1 MSIRDQIL
9 DECREIFE
17 AELALIRKYDDMTRE
32 VMPSGIPEAMI
43 IAEFDPN
50 TRSLN
55 KIRRGKN
62 SSEIIRA
69 WIYREGKL
77 EPYELTKE
85 PRRPQKGTVKNEFY
99 RESYARF
106 AYSEEQKVLYLNIF
120 YSPEYVKGWRYP
132 VINDDG
138 RPVLGESCLK
148 WLY

>member
-1 MSIRDQIL
+1 MSIRKEIL
-9 DECREIFE
+9 DECMEIFE

-32 VMPSGIPEAMI
+32 VMPAGIPEAMI

-55 KIRRGKN
+55 KIRKGKN
-62 SSEIIRA
+62 SGEIIRA
-69 WIYREGKL
+69 WIYRDGKL
-77 EPYELTKE
+77 EPCELSKE
-85 PRRPQKGTVKNEFY
+85 PRRTKKGEGKNEFY

-106 AYSEEQKVLYLNIF
+106 AYSEEKKVLYLNIF

-132 VINDDG
+132 IIDDCG